1 MYSNDEIK
9 QFVSLVA
16 EVTDPDRI
24 ILFGSYAYGNP
35 DDKSDLD
42 LLVIKNGKTLSR
54 DEHADLSTAVY
65 LKRKQNNISTRYDIF
80 FRTDQQVKESAS
92 NGGAFMDALKRGKV
106 VYERIHQSQSRIIL
120 QGA

>member
-80 FRTDQQVKESAS
+80 FRTDQQVKESAN
-92 NGGAFMDALKRGKV
+92 NGGAFIDALQRGKV
-106 VYERIHQSQSRIIL
+106 VYERIHQ
-120 QGA
+120 